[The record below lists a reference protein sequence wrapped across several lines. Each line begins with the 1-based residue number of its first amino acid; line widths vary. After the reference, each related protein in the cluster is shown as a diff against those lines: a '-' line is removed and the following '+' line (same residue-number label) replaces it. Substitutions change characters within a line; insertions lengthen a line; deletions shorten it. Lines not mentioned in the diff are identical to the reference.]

1 MISKGMDEK
10 GKRNRWW
17 IALAALVVEVGFAL
31 LMLSLSSDG
40 DLDHDGH
47 RLAIRFPVITILT
60 VIALYGFHRDSFL
73 SAKKWKVVAIVST
86 IACFV
91 CSGLLPMLN
100 HSLVDAYLLLS
111 LGLAAVSFIAIFFA
125 LTKTGKRIN

>member
-1 MISKGMDEK
+1 MDEK

-17 IALAALVVEVGFAL
+17 VALAALVVEVGFAL
-31 LMLSLSSDG
+31 LMLSLSNDG

-47 RLAIRFPVITILT
+47 RLAIRFPVITVLT

-73 SAKKWKVVAIVST
+73 SAKKWKVIAIVST
-86 IACFV
+86 IACFA
-91 CSGLLPMLN
+91 CSSLLPMLN
-100 HSLVDAYLLLS
+100 HSLVDAYMLLS